1 MTRTALEHRPRFN
14 LGRRFDSEFGSKH
27 PGHKTPAYELS
38 AIGYRLFAQ
47 RWLSVIRAA
56 LGGRVAAAMQ
66 RHRAIATFQKPGQD
80 FRLGEPGKRG
90 RLFLDCRCE
99 LMKQLAKRALFS
111 PRTNERQIPR

>member
-27 PGHKTPAYELS
+27 PGHKTPAYGLS

-56 LGGRVAAAMQ
+56 L
-66 RHRAIATFQKPGQD
+66 AIGYS
-80 FRLGEPGKRG
+80 RSVGY
-90 RLFLDCRCE
+90 RLFAQRWAGALQQQCNAIGRSQRS
-99 LMKQLAKRALFS
+99 KSQAKIFG
-111 PRTNERQIPR
+111 